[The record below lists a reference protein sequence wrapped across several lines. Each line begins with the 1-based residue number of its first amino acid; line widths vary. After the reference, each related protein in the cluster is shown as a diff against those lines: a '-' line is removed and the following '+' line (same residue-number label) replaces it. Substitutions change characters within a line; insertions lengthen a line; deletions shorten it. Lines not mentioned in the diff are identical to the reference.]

1 MKKIKSLILLSIL
14 GILTSCGGK
23 TVNPPDSK
31 TDPDDTDNPNKPND
45 PIVLKDFSE
54 LVKDLKTSFNVSGTI
69 KLYQDEE
76 ADNEYTST
84 FNTKFTDETYHYD
97 VTTGTEY
104 GEVNYFKMS
113 TKTGD
118 YAGTYYLDLNN
129 KPVLDYTD
137 TTDGDHMPRSFVS
150 NPFNDTTCDPA
161 FFTKTETGDFYL
173 DFSLDNGKNGFRQ
186 QAAKNLV
193 SKLTVL
199 KNSSYESFKI
209 KLDERKEK
217 IDEIEFKTKP
227 TTDKEGYSLYYLVSM
242 KVNSD
247 QTIDNSANKLEPL
260 KHEKY
265 HDTLKSAF
273 DYMFNN
279 GYSFSRFDNIS
290 GSEMPELIGYYDP
303 TTVYYCMPNNKADY
317 SGLIL
322 KEDGV
327 HEIVDENGKYYY
339 EGDVLSYDGEK
350 VTDLTNYLPSRVD
363 PVEGFTYNEKDKT
376 YIMETTNYASAD
388 RFVYYIDPFIDFDD
402 VAYKSTFSKVELTL
416 NSENK
421 ICSII
426 SYTESGST
434 LEYDLEYSTKNLPFV
449 SSELTKFDSSSSMF
463 GTYEGTLKLVGT
475 TDKVAKFDGKSITIN
490 IKEVAN
496 KYSTEYLIM
505 VNIPGEYDNYAG
517 VNVTFSNNT
526 FYFTVDEADFVLK
539 KEADG
544 KYALTMEDT
553 NKYLSY
559 SAELKKTSSK

>member
-1 MKKIKSLILLSIL
+1 MKKNKSLILLSML
-14 GILTSCGGK
+14 GILASCGGN
-23 TVNPPDSK
+23 TVNPPDSNP
-31 TDPDDTDNPNKPND
+31 DPDDTDNPNKPND

-76 ADNEYTST
+76 VDNKYTST

-137 TTDGDHMPRSFVS
+137 TTDGDRMPWSFVS
-150 NPFNDTTCDPA
+150 NPFNDTACDPA

-363 PVEGFTYNEKDKT
+363 PVEGFIYNEKDKT
-376 YIMETTNYASAD
+376 YIMETTNYVSAD
-388 RFVYYIDPFIDFDD
+388 RFVYYIDPFIDYDD

-421 ICSII
+421 ISSII
-426 SYTESGST
+426 GYTESGST

-449 SSELTKFDSSSSMF
+449 SSELTKSDSSSSMF

>member
-1 MKKIKSLILLSIL
+1 MKKIKSLILLSML
-14 GILTSCGGK
+14 GILASCGGK

-31 TDPDDTDNPNKPND
+31 TDPDDTDNPNKPNN

-76 ADNEYTST
+76 VDNEYTST

-104 GEVNYFKMS
+104 IEVNYFKMS

-118 YAGTYYLDLNN
+118 YVGTYSLDLNN
-129 KPVLDYTD
+129 TPVLGYTD
-137 TTDGDHMPRSFVS
+137 TTDGDHMPWSFVS
-150 NPFNDTTCDPA
+150 NPFNDGKCDPA

-173 DFSLDNGKNGFRQ
+173 DFSLDNEESRFRQ
-186 QAAKNLV
+186 EAARDLV

-199 KNSSYESFKI
+199 NVSSYESFNI
-209 KLDERKEK
+209 KLDEKKEK

-273 DYMFNN
+273 DYMLKN

-376 YIMETTNYASAD
+376 YIMETTNYVSAD
-388 RFVYYIDPFIDFDD
+388 RFVYYIDPFIDYDD

-421 ICSII
+421 ISSII
-426 SYTESGST
+426 GYTESGST
-434 LEYDLEYSTKNLPFV
+434 LEYDLEYSAKNLPFV

-526 FYFTVDEADFVLK
+526 FYFTVGEADFVLK

-544 KYALTMEDT
+544 KYTLTMEDT
-553 NKYLSY
+553 SKYLSY